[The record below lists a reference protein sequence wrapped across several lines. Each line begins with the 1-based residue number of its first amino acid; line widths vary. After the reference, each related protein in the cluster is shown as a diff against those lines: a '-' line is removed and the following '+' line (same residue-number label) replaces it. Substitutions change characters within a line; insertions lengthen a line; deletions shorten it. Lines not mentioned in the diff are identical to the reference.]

1 MIRSM
6 TAFSRKE
13 LPTDGG
19 TLTWEIRSVNQR
31 FLEALP
37 RLPDNFRD
45 LEMPVRERLRQKISR
60 GKVECTL
67 RFKGDTGKVA
77 DLRLNEILV
86 KQILA
91 TAHTLSELT
100 GSAANISPQT
110 LLTWPGVIETP
121 ETDLKGLQAQAMS
134 LFDEALDD
142 FIKVREREGAELRKL
157 LEERLDA
164 IRAHVVTVREAVPAI
179 LQAQRE
185 KLSARLQEFMAS
197 LDQDRVEQEL
207 VMLAHKMDV
216 EEELDRLSTHIDEVR
231 RILAEGGAQG
241 RRLDFLMQELN
252 REANTLGSK
261 SVHVSTTQVA
271 VELKVLIEQM
281 REQVQNIE

>member
-13 LPTDGG
+13 LSTENG
-19 TLTWEIRSVNQR
+19 TLSWEIRSVNQR
-31 FLEALP
+31 FLEVIP
-37 RLPDNFRD
+37 RLPDHFRD
-45 LEMPVRERLRQKISR
+45 LEMPVRDRLRQRLSR

-67 RFKGDTGKVA
+67 KFKGDTGKTA
-77 DLRLNEILV
+77 DLKLNETLV
-86 KQILA
+86 QQILA
-91 TAHTLSELT
+91 SAKTLAEIT
-100 GSAANISPQT
+100 GSSSSISPQT
-110 LLTWPGVIETP
+110 LLTWPGVVETP
-121 ETDLKGLQAQAMS
+121 EADFKGLQALAMQ
-134 LFDEALDD
+134 LFDRALDD
-142 FIKVREREGAELRKL
+142 FIQVREREGAELRRL

-164 IRAHVVTVREAVPAI
+164 ICGHVAVVREAIPGI

-185 KLSARLQEFMAS
+185 RLQLRLQEFLAN
-197 LDQDRVEQEL
+197 LDAERVEQEM
-207 VMLAHKMDV
+207 VMLAHKSDV
-216 EEELDRLSTHIDEVR
+216 EEELDRLSTHADEVR

-261 SVHVSTTQVA
+261 SVHVSTTQIA

>member
-13 LPTDGG
+13 LPSEGG
-19 TLTWEIRSVNQR
+19 TLAWEIRSVNQR

-67 RFKGDTGKVA
+67 RFKGDSGKVA
-77 DLRLNEILV
+77 DLRLNEALV

-91 TAHTLSELT
+91 SAHTLSKLT
-100 GSAANISPQT
+100 GSTADISPQT
-110 LLTWPGVIETP
+110 LLTWPGVVETP
-121 ETDLKGLQAQAMS
+121 EADLKGLQAQAIA
-134 LFDEALDD
+134 LFDDALDE
-142 FIKVREREGAELRKL
+142 FIRVREREGADLRKL
-157 LEERLDA
+157 LEERLEA
-164 IRAHVVTVREAVPAI
+164 IRQHVGTVREAIPGI
-179 LQAQRE
+179 LQAQRDR
-185 KLSARLQEFMAS
+185 LSARLQEFLES
-197 LDQDRVEQEL
+197 LDKERVEQEM

-216 EEELDRLSTHIDEVR
+216 EEELDRLTTHIDEVR

-261 SVHVSTTQVA
+261 SVHVSTTLVA